1 MAQTGEHCFASQQ
14 FWQVRQVVW
23 GSRAR
28 LPIRAM
34 KVKRFALQPR
44 LLPFLLPVAP
54 AASNPL
60 SFADARRMVEE
71 KARGLRPS
79 VEETVPLLAG
89 CGRVLAEAVAAD
101 RDFPPFPRATRD
113 GYAVRSPDL
122 ASLPARLTVVAE
134 VRAGA
139 ALPTGSAPLAAG
151 QAVEIMTGAPVP
163 AGADAVV
170 MVEYTTRSG
179 ASVDINRSAS
189 AGENV
194 VAAGSEA
201 RAGDVLLNPGTRLGP
216 AQIAVAAAVGCAQL
230 RVHARPR
237 VAVLA
242 TGDELAEVSATPG
255 ASQIRNSNSY
265 SLAAQVLAAGGEPLL
280 LPIAPDERSALRQLL
295 EQGLRADL
303 LLISGGVSVG
313 KYDLVEQAL
322 AEFQAEFFFTGALI
336 QPGRP
341 VVFGAARR
349 GASEGGRATLFFG
362 LPGNPTSTLVTFEL
376 FVRPVLDALCGATP
390 SPLIFPKARLRLEVR
405 TRSGL
410 TRFLPARLSGERDD
424 AEVELVRWQGSG
436 DLAAASRAN
445 CYLVVPPDRERIPAG
460 EMVSVMLP
468 TA

>member
-1 MAQTGEHCFASQQ
+1 MAALGRATVWKRATGQC
-14 FWQVRQVVW
+14 
-23 GSRAR
+23 
-28 LPIRAM
+28 LPLGADTISPA
-34 KVKRFALQPR
+34 
-44 LLPFLLPVAP
+44 VAP
-54 AASNPL
+54 SAPNPL
-60 SFADARRMVEE
+60 PFADARRLVEK

-79 VEETVPLLAG
+79 AEETVPLLAG

-113 GYAVRSPDL
+113 GYAVRSSDL

-139 ALPTGSAPLAAG
+139 GLPVGSAPVAAG

-179 ASVDINRSAS
+179 ASVEIARAAN

-201 RAGDVLLNPGTRLGP
+201 RTGDLLLNPGTRLGP
-216 AQIAVAAAVGCAQL
+216 AQIAVAAAVGRAQV

-280 LPIAPDERSALRQLL
+280 LPIAPDEKSALRRLL

-313 KYDLVEQAL
+313 KYDLVEQVL

-341 VVFGAARR
+341 VVFGVARPSSAASVT
-349 GASEGGRATLFFG
+349 GKEGGPAGGGRATHFFG
-362 LPGNPTSTLVTFEL
+362 LPGNPISTLVTFEL
-376 FVRPVLDALCGATP
+376 FVRPVLDALCGASP
-390 SPLIFPKARLRLEVR
+390 APLIFPKARLRAEVK
-405 TRSGL
+405 TKTGL
-410 TRFLPARLSGERDD
+410 TRFLPALLSGEHDD

-445 CYLVVPPDRERIPAG
+445 CYLVVPPDREHIPAG
-460 EMVSVMLP
+460 EMVSVMLSV
-468 TA
+468 A

>member
-1 MAQTGEHCFASQQ
+1 MPPS
-14 FWQVRQVVW
+14 
-23 GSRAR
+23 
-28 LPIRAM
+28 
-34 KVKRFALQPR
+34 
-44 LLPFLLPVAP
+44 
-54 AASNPL
+54 ASNPL
-60 SFADARRMVEE
+60 PFADARRVVEE

-79 VEETVPLLAG
+79 ADETVPLLASR
-89 CGRVLAEAVAAD
+89 GRVLAETVTAD

-113 GYAVRSPDL
+113 GYAVRAADL
-122 ASLPARLTVVAE
+122 AALPARLTVVAE

-139 ALPTGSAPLAAG
+139 GLPVGTPPIIAG

-163 AGADAVV
+163 PGTDAVV
-170 MVEYTTRSG
+170 MVEYTTHAG
-179 ASVDINRSAS
+179 ASVEINRTAS

-194 VAAGSEA
+194 VAVGSEA
-201 RAGDVLLNPGTRLGP
+201 RAGDVLLHPGGRLGP
-216 AQIAVAAAVGCAQL
+216 AQIATAAAAGRAQI
-230 RVHARPR
+230 RVYARPR

-255 ASQIRNSNSY
+255 PSQIRNSNSY

-280 LPIAPDERSALRQLL
+280 LPIAPDEKSALRGLL

-313 KYDLVEQAL
+313 KYDLVEQVL

-341 VVFGAARR
+341 VVFGVARPP
-349 GASEGGRATLFFG
+349 SVGGGPATPFFG
-362 LPGNPTSTLVTFEL
+362 LPGNPISTLVTFEL

-390 SPLIFPKARLRLEVR
+390 SPLAFPKARLRAEVKTR
-405 TRSGL
+405 TGL
-410 TRFLPARLSGERDD
+410 TRFLPARLSGEHD
-424 AEVELVRWQGSG
+424 ATEVELVRWQGSG

-445 CYLVVPPDRERIPAG
+445 CYLVVPPDRDRIPAG

-468 TA
+468 SL

>member
-1 MAQTGEHCFASQQ
+1 MVAGHSPA
-14 FWQVRQVVW
+14 
-23 GSRAR
+23 
-28 LPIRAM
+28 P
-34 KVKRFALQPR
+34 QPG
-44 LLPFLLPVAP
+44 ADTISP
-54 AASNPL
+54 AVTPSASNPL
-60 SFADARRMVEE
+60 PFADARRVVEE
-71 KARGLRPS
+71 KARGLHPTA
-79 VEETVPLLAG
+79 EEVVPLLAS

-101 RDFPPFPRATRD
+101 RDFPPFARATRD
-113 GYAVRSPDL
+113 GYAVRSADL
-122 ASLPARLTVVAE
+122 ASLPARLAVVAE

-139 ALPTGSAPLAAG
+139 VLPVGSPPVAAG

-179 ASVDINRSAS
+179 ASVEITRAAS

-201 RAGDVLLNPGTRLGP
+201 RSGDVLLQPGTRLGP
-216 AQIAVAAAVGCAQL
+216 AQIAVAAAVGRSQL

-255 ASQIRNSNSY
+255 AGQIRNSNSY

-280 LPIAPDERSALRQLL
+280 LPIAPDEKSALRRLL

-313 KYDLVEQAL
+313 KYDLVEEVL
-322 AEFQAEFFFTGALI
+322 AEFKTEFFFTGALI

-341 VVFGAARR
+341 VVFGVARSPS
-349 GASEGGRATLFFG
+349 GTPESLSASGPAEGGRATLFFG
-362 LPGNPTSTLVTFEL
+362 LPGNPISTLVTFEL
-376 FVRPVLDALCGATP
+376 FVRPVLDALCGAP
-390 SPLIFPKARLRLEVR
+390 PAPLIFPKARLRSEVK
-405 TRSGL
+405 TKTGL
-410 TRFLPARLSGERDD
+410 TRFLPAHLSGEQGV

-460 EMVSVMLP
+460 EIVAVMLP
-468 TA
+468 CS